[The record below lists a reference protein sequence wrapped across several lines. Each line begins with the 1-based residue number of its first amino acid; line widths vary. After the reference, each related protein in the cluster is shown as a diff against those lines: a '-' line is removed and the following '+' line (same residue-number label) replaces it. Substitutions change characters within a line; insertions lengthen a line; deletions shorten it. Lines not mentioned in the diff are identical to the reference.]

1 MREWRFFPVLL
12 AVPGLGLAAAGL
24 LHPTGLSYDTAPTW
38 FGLHLPGIVF
48 FPLVGWALAALFQG
62 RVDLVSWLVR
72 ALAYTYAV
80 FYTSLDVISGVAAG
94 FVTRQLGPD
103 VPRPEAVSLLFRIGG
118 PLGEIGSW
126 ALLAC
131 VVVVLADHVRRLG
144 APALV
149 GLLLLPG
156 AWLGPHQPHL
166 LPARGSRDGAP
177 GRRPPPVSRWWL
189 VAARTRERFP
199 RPNRQPP
206 RPERRLCLRGAGRPA
221 PGRRR

>member
-1 MREWRFFPVLL
+1 MRDWRLFPLLL

-48 FPLVGWALAALFQG
+48 FPLVGWALAALVQD
-62 RVDLVSWLVR
+62 RRDPVSWLVR

-94 FVTRQLGPD
+94 YVTRQLGPD

-131 VVVVLADHVRRLG
+131 VVVVLADQLRRLG

-156 AWLGPHQPHL
+156 AWLVHTSHIFSPLGVLGMVL
-166 LPARGSRDGAP
+166 LAAGTAGLAVVARRGEDPTKKSSPAQATSGA
-177 GRRPPPVSRWWL
+177 
-189 VAARTRERFP
+189 
-199 RPNRQPP
+199 
-206 RPERRLCLRGAGRPA
+206 
-221 PGRRR
+221 

>member
-1 MREWRFFPVLL
+1 MRGWRLFPLLL

-48 FPLVGWALAALFQG
+48 FPLVGWALAALVQD
-62 RVDLVSWLVR
+62 RRDLVSWLVR

-94 FVTRQLGPD
+94 YVTRQLGPD

-156 AWLGPHQPHL
+156 AWLVHTSHIFSPLGVLGMVL
-166 LPARGSRDGAP
+166 LAAGTAGLAVVARRGDGP
-177 GRRPPPVSRWWL
+177 GRKSFS
-189 VAARTRERFP
+189 AQATS
-199 RPNRQPP
+199 
-206 RPERRLCLRGAGRPA
+206 GA
-221 PGRRR
+221 

>member
-1 MREWRFFPVLL
+1 MRDWRFFPVLL

-38 FGLHLPGIVF
+38 YGLHLPGIVF
-48 FPLVGWALAALFQG
+48 FPLVGWALAAPFQG
-62 RVDLVSWLVR
+62 RVDPVSWIVR

-131 VVVVLADHVRRLG
+131 VVVVLADQVRRLG

-156 AWLGPHQPHL
+156 AWLVHTSHIF
-166 LPARGSRDGAP
+166 
-177 GRRPPPVSRWWL
+177 PPPGVIGMVLIAAGTAGIGL
-189 VAARTRERFP
+189 VAQ
-199 RPNRQPP
+199 RQ
-206 RPERRLCLRGAGRPA
+206 ETS
-221 PGRRR
+221 PGSSSSP